1 MSDSTNVVTRFVAVL
16 FFLIAG
22 AGVYG
27 VMTHSKLEAAEQRL
41 SKLEQERT
49 TLQDRLVSTEKTATA
64 NATEA
69 KTCAAQVE
77 EFKTRAQS
85 PEPAPEGAKAKKSP
99 ARPTA
104 G

>member
-16 FFLIAG
+16 FFLFAG

-27 VMTHSKLEAAEQRL
+27 VMTHSKLEAAEQRV
-41 SKLEQERT
+41 SKLEQERV
-49 TLQDRLVSTEKTATA
+49 TLQDRLVSTEKTATT

-69 KTCAAQVE
+69 KTCAAQME

-85 PEPAPEGAKAKKSP
+85 PEPALDGAKSKKSP

>member
-16 FFLIAG
+16 FFLFAG

-41 SKLEQERT
+41 SKLEHERT
-49 TLQDRLVSTEKTATA
+49 TLQDRLASTEKTATT

-69 KTCAAQVE
+69 KTCAAQME

-85 PEPAPEGAKAKKSP
+85 PEPATEGAKGKKSP
-99 ARPTA
+99 ARSTA

>member
-16 FFLIAG
+16 FFLFAG

-41 SKLEQERT
+41 SKMEQERT
-49 TLQDRLVSTEKTATA
+49 VLSDRLASTEKTATTSA
-64 NATEA
+64 AEA
-69 KTCAAQVE
+69 KTCAAQIE

-85 PEPAPEGAKAKKSP
+85 PEPAHDAAKDKKST
-99 ARPTA
+99 ARPSA

>member
-16 FFLIAG
+16 FFLLVG
-22 AGVYG
+22 AGVFG

-41 SKLEQERT
+41 AKLEQERT
-49 TLQDRLVSTEKTATA
+49 TLQDKLVTTEKTATTS
-64 NATEA
+64 ATEA
-69 KTCAAQVE
+69 KTCAAQME
-77 EFKTRAQS
+77 EFKTRAQT
-85 PEPAPEGAKAKKSP
+85 PEAAPDSAKGKKST

>member
-16 FFLIAG
+16 FFLFAG

-41 SKLEQERT
+41 SKVEQERT
-49 TLQDRLVSTEKTATA
+49 TLQDKLASTEKTATT

-69 KTCAAQVE
+69 KTCAMQME

-85 PEPAPEGAKAKKSP
+85 AESALEGAKSKKTP